1 MSDPATP
8 PATPPLHVTW
18 DSNKANSNLTKHGVS
33 FVEASSVLL
42 DTLAVTTFDEAH
54 SQLEERWFTLGYS
67 NQGRLLAVVHT
78 YTSTGPMTAR
88 ARLISAREA
97 TRQERQQYENEPH

>member
-1 MSDPATP
+1 MSEPT
-8 PATPPLHVTW
+8 TPPLHVTW
-18 DSNKANSNLTKHGVS
+18 DANKAHTNLTKHGVS

-54 SQLEERWFTLGYS
+54 SEFEERWFTLGHS

-78 YTSTGPMTAR
+78 YTATGPITAKV
-88 ARLISAREA
+88 RLISAREA
-97 TRQERQQYENEPH
+97 TRHERQQYENEAH